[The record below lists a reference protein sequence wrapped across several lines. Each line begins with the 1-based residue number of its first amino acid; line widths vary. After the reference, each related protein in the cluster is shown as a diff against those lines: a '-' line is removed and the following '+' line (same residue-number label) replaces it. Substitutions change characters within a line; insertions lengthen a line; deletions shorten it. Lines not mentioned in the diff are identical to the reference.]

1 MEAKQD
7 ALVDVIR
14 AIIGPR
20 DMSREHIL
28 AILKQAG
35 DDPNKAVDLFFFTEA
50 ANGIA
55 PKINDVE
62 GSDEEEDIK
71 DISCVETPALRQVVN
86 IDDGASKCSAKGT
99 PQAEE
104 ISGILGEEVKRDI
117 ILTLFRRSRNN
128 LQ

>member
-28 AILKQAG
+28 DLLKQAV
-35 DDPNKAVDLFFFTEA
+35 DDPNKAVDLFFQTEA

-55 PKINDVE
+55 PKVNDVE
-62 GSDEEEDIK
+62 GSDEDEDK
-71 DISCVETPALRQVVN
+71 QDISCVETPALRQVVN
-86 IDDGASKCSAKGT
+86 HDDRASKCSAEWT
-99 PQAEE
+99 P
-104 ISGILGEEVKRDI
+104 
-117 ILTLFRRSRNN
+117 
-128 LQ
+128 